1 MQRIKGI
8 AKKLAALSAG
18 AAMLGATMSGAIAAD
33 LADYP
38 EPFVNV
44 KDKAYDYLMVLGAN
58 ANAADTVAGIDIAS
72 GLDGAPV
79 SGGSGTL
86 ADTDNTKPEAVPL
99 TLNVVAS
106 NQLET
111 PITQD
116 DIGTMIDGS
125 ISFQGTDY
133 VVKEELHLSKLNNVT
148 VHTGLSNNDPDYGSD
163 VRMEVAKNSIEYI
176 YAFKK
181 SIPVAEASSS
191 QPLDIDFLG
200 KGLKITSVDSA
211 TQFQAQ
217 VGTEVTLDQG
227 ESTTVEGKVVKL
239 EKVTAAKAR
248 VSVDGTEKTV
258 SEGSA
263 ITINGIEIHVDTVFN
278 NANDET
284 LSEATLIV
292 GKDAV
297 QTIKNGDKYAGGDDD
312 CDHDPEDPD
321 CWIWIVQN
329 LLTNTTTDV
338 VNNVTGITY
347 NGPTLGLKNDFAL
360 TKLSRNP
367 PAEGECV
374 SVPNEYLSVCFDS
387 LTNDDD
393 YLTLEMSKDERFDQ
407 DIPNRETDHADIPS
421 NVDALLIESSET
433 DSIRLDINAANFYIN
448 GSASNDIK
456 TDKVWLVP
464 NGTNGL
470 DIYFEETSNND
481 VTHHGRIPDNVSVT
495 FAYLD
500 YGDIAGQ
507 SGTYF
512 DLIIKNTADELTY
525 NASID
530 VIVEPAD
537 ADLAAGADTITAY
550 FNTTANLASGP
561 GGVKALG
568 STADTDESNELQ
580 WQTIDIG
587 SKQKDQRSMF
597 GIIVANPESQGNADQ
612 VSLQIPRNLIE
623 ANIVIKGKGA
633 SAVSGDGVPVRSVAT
648 PTPPALDS
656 EVSNL
661 AASNVILVGGSC
673 VNTKTAQ
680 VLGLTF
686 PACGTSSGL
695 SDGDAVIQ
703 LVDNGENVALVVQGW
718 NADDTR
724 RAGKVLRN
732 YAQYSDDLTG
742 AKVMVEGVN
751 QAVSKVVQPGAAAVV
766 DDAADDA
773 VADDAAAA

>member
-133 VVKEELHLSKLNNVT
+133 DVKEELHLSKLNNVT

-347 NGPTLGLKNDFAL
+347 NGPTLGLQNDFAL

-407 DIPNRETDHADIPS
+407 DIPNRATDHADIPS

-724 RAGKVLRN
+724 RAGNVLRN

>member
-297 QTIKNGDKYAGGDDD
+297 QTIKNGDKYAGGDDK
-312 CDHDPEDPD
+312 CVHDPEDPD

-347 NGPTLGLKNDFAL
+347 NGPTLGLQNDFAL

-580 WQTIDIG
+580 WQTIDIA
-587 SKQKDQRSMF
+587 F
-597 GIIVANPESQGNADQ
+597 
-612 VSLQIPRNLIE
+612 
-623 ANIVIKGKGA
+623 
-633 SAVSGDGVPVRSVAT
+633 
-648 PTPPALDS
+648 
-656 EVSNL
+656 
-661 AASNVILVGGSC
+661 
-673 VNTKTAQ
+673 
-680 VLGLTF
+680 
-686 PACGTSSGL
+686 
-695 SDGDAVIQ
+695 
-703 LVDNGENVALVVQGW
+703 
-718 NADDTR
+718 
-724 RAGKVLRN
+724 
-732 YAQYSDDLTG
+732 
-742 AKVMVEGVN
+742 
-751 QAVSKVVQPGAAAVV
+751 
-766 DDAADDA
+766 
-773 VADDAAAA
+773 

>member
-133 VVKEELHLSKLNNVT
+133 DVKEELHLSKLNNVT

-297 QTIKNGDKYAGGDDD
+297 QTIKNGDKYAGGDDK
-312 CDHDPEDPD
+312 CVHDPEDPD

-724 RAGKVLRN
+724 RAGNVLRN